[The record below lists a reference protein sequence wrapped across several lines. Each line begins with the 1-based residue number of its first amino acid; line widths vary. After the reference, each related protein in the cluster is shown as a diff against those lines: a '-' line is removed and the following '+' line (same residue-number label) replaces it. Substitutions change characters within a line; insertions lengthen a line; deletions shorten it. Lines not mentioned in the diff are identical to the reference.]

1 MSKIKFF
8 IQESWLLMV
17 ASFFFGLL
25 LAMTNAAWSPIIKQN
40 QQSVTN
46 QLMNSLLMDA
56 KTFEQTGQADI
67 VLGAGKKAKSQIYK
81 ALSADGKC
89 VGWVFSAEG
98 AGFADK
104 IELLIAVDEN
114 FEKIVGIDFT
124 SINETP
130 GFGDRAKQPSFRDQ
144 FAKAPAGLLNLVKT
158 GDTGKI
164 DDEIV
169 AITGATVTSAAVV
182 NSVDKYIKPVKEYM
196 LNKGL
201 IQNGK

>member
-8 IQESWLLMV
+8 IQESWLLIV

-25 LAMTNAAWSPIIKQN
+25 LAITNAAWSPRIKQN

-46 QLMNSLLMDA
+46 QLMSSLLLDA
-56 KTFEQTGQADI
+56 ETFEQTGQADI
-67 VLGAGKKAKSQIYK
+67 DLGAGKKTTSQIYK
-81 ALSADGKC
+81 AMSADGKC
-89 VGWVFSAEG
+89 VGWIFSAEG

-104 IELLIAVDEN
+104 IAMLVAVDKN
-114 FEKIVGIDFT
+114 FEKIVGIDFS

-130 GFGDRAKQPSFRDQ
+130 GFGDRAKQPAFRDQ
-144 FAKAPAGLLNLVKT
+144 FAKAPAGRLNLVKT
-158 GDTGKI
+158 GDAGKI

-169 AITGATVTSAAVV
+169 AITGATVTSTAVV
-182 NSVDKYIKPVKEYM
+182 NSVNNYIVPVKEYM
-196 LNKGL
+196 LSKGL